1 MPPWTAPPFIN
12 PSVSNGTSVAWFQ
25 GQETTKLPAYDNIY
39 FGIQRQLGNSMVFEA
54 AYNGVMGE
62 HLQAELLDYNQIN
75 PSYLTAYGT
84 VAQSINVLNSLVGS
98 ATANA
103 AGVTAPFSGVQQP
116 MGFARHGR
124 AGAAALSAVH
134 HHRYLRR
141 PGRPQRPLHLQRLA
155 V

>member
-25 GQETTKLPAYDNIY
+25 GKETTKLPAYDNIY
-39 FGIQRQLGNSMVFEA
+39 FGIERQLSNSMVSEA
-54 AYNGVMGE
+54 AYNGVMGA
-62 HLQAELLDYNQIN
+62 HLQAQLLEYNQIN

-103 AGVTAPFSGVQQP
+103 AGITAPFP
-116 MGFARHGR
+116 GFNSLWGIARHGS
-124 AGAAALSAVH
+124 AGAASLSAVH

-141 PGRPQRPLHLQRLA
+141 PGRSQRTFHL
-155 V
+155 